1 MDYFDTRR
9 PEVNTEEEWIKDVPV
24 SARFA
29 SIQEAYKAYENKEIH
44 IKDKITIL
52 HN

>member
-1 MDYFDTRR
+1 M
-9 PEVNTEEEWIKDVPV
+9 KDVPV